1 MNHDEWL
8 RFLKSDALN
17 ARARRR
23 FRRAGLNNQAQNQTW
38 YNQAHQESV
47 KAIRYAFQN
56 DAGGL
61 AMCGT
66 QRPGGSGVVPFVCTR
81 LRAHSGP
88 HMALTLL
95 GQTQAI
101 WADAAATTFEDVACK
116 IIYSPRLGISNGSL
130 VVGREW

>member
-1 MNHDEWL
+1 MNYDEWL
-8 RFLKSDALN
+8 RFLASQHGPAAHN
-17 ARARRR
+17 A
-23 FRRAGLNNQAQNQTW
+23 
-38 YNQAHQESV
+38 YYQAHQESV

-81 LRAHSGP
+81 LSAHSGP
-88 HMALTLL
+88 HMAMTLQ

-101 WADAAATTFEDVACK
+101 WADAAATAFEEVARK
-116 IIYSPRLGISNGSL
+116 IICFPRLSISNGSL
-130 VVGREW
+130 VVGGEW